1 MIHSDQ
7 PPQIFPPLPRES
19 LGGVIIVLVF
29 ILSRLIFIF
38 NGGAFVA
45 KPLDFAMQYLD
56 PLLLKSDL
64 LKSLFYLHSQPPI
77 FNLFLGIV
85 LKLSEIPSLS
95 YQFFFITAGAIITLN
110 CYGIFIYL
118 GTNWIISLFITIV
131 FMLNPTLI
139 LYEHLL
145 YYSYF
150 EVLFISLSLF
160 FLIHWCTNKKA
171 GDVLL
176 FWIFLLCLGM
186 IRSVFHPVFILATS
200 VGLTFYLWFWIK
212 EQRCAK
218 ILLLASLLALAPLS
232 VLCLKNTL
240 VFGFFGTSSWEGMNL
255 WTKVNGFAPEQLEE
269 LRDKGII
276 SSLAVK
282 AELRT
287 FQQPIGN
294 YFNESE
300 LIKIPCHH
308 PADCN
313 QFKSTG
319 YPNFNHNGYVY
330 LSKQLLKDS
339 LALIAL
345 DPSQFLFFTLG
356 SYSLTLWHSSDS
368 VHALFEKNM
377 EVVKKLEKI
386 YRFHYFG
393 FLGVES
399 KLDERMWGRTIVI
412 TILFMI
418 IYISTLINVFK
429 KDARR
434 LTGIKLF
441 CLFCLIIHAYTL
453 TVSSVI
459 EFGENNRFRFP
470 VDIAFLTLTLGNIT
484 VWMRARKSSDNQ
496 TN

>member
-1 MIHSDQ
+1 VIHSDQ

-38 NGGAFVA
+38 NGGDFVA
-45 KPLDFAMQYLD
+45 KPLAFAMQYLD

-77 FNLFLGIV
+77 FNLFLGMVI
-85 LKLSEIPSLS
+85 KLSAIPSLS
-95 YQFFFITAGAIITLN
+95 YELIFNTAGAVISLSF
-110 CYGIFIYL
+110 YGILMCL
-118 GTNWIISLFITIV
+118 GINWIISLFISLV

-150 EVLFISLSLF
+150 EVLFVSLSLF
-160 FLIHWCTNKKA
+160 FLICWCRDKKYLN
-171 GDVLL
+171 VLL

-186 IRSVFHPVFILATS
+186 IRSVFHPVFILVTS
-200 VGLTFYLWFWIK
+200 VILSSYLWFLVK
-212 EQRCAK
+212 EKRCAK
-218 ILLLASLLALAPLS
+218 VLFLSSFLALAPLS

-240 VFGFFGTSSWEGMNL
+240 VFGFFGTSSWEGMSL

-269 LRDKGII
+269 FRDRGII
-276 SSLAVK
+276 SPLAVK
-282 AELRT
+282 AELRA

-294 YFNESE
+294 YFTESE
-300 LIKIPCHH
+300 LKNIPCHH

-319 YPNFNHNGYVY
+319 YPNFNHSGYVY
-330 LSKQLLKDS
+330 LSKQLFMDS
-339 LALIAL
+339 LALIAYA
-345 DPSQFLFFTLG
+345 PSQFAFYTLG

-386 YRFHYFG
+386 YRFLYFG

-399 KLDERMWGRTIVI
+399 KLDERMWGRTIII

-418 IYISTLINVFK
+418 IYISTLINAFK
-429 KDARR
+429 KDDRE

-470 VDIAFLTLTLGNIT
+470 VDMAFLAMTAGNIAI
-484 VWMRARKSSDNQ
+484 WKEQFNKRLKSN
-496 TN
+496 

>member
-1 MIHSDQ
+1 
-7 PPQIFPPLPRES
+7 

-29 ILSRLIFIF
+29 ILSRLFFVF
-38 NGGAFVA
+38 NGGDFVA

-56 PLLLKSDL
+56 PQLLKSDL
-64 LKSLFYLHSQPPI
+64 LESLFYLHSQPPL

-85 LKLSEIPSLS
+85 LKLSEISSLS
-95 YQFFFITAGAIITLN
+95 YQLLFNTAGAVITLSF
-110 CYGIFIYL
+110 YGILIYL
-118 GTNWIISLFITIV
+118 GINWIISLFIAIV

-160 FLIHWCTNKKA
+160 FLMLWCRNKKA

-176 FWIFLLCLGM
+176 FWTFLLCLGM

-232 VLCLKNTL
+232 VLCLKNAM

-255 WTKVNGFAPEQLEE
+255 WTKVNGFVPEQLEE
-269 LRDKGII
+269 LRDQGII
-276 SSLAVK
+276 SLLAVK
-282 AELRT
+282 AEQRT
-287 FQQPIGN
+287 FQQPIGD
-294 YFNESE
+294 YFSESE
-300 LIKIPCHH
+300 LTNIPCHH

-313 QFKSTG
+313 QFKSSG
-319 YPNFNHNGYVY
+319 YPNFNHTGYVY
-330 LSKQLLKDS
+330 LSRQLLKDS
-339 LALIAL
+339 LDLIAL
-345 DPSQFLFFTLG
+345 DPSQFGFYTLG

-368 VHALFEKNM
+368 VHALFENNL
-377 EVVKKLEKI
+377 EVVKKLENI
-386 YRFHYFG
+386 YRFLYFG

-399 KLDERMWGRTIVI
+399 KLDARMWGRTIII

-418 IYISTLINVFK
+418 IYISTLINAFR
-429 KDARR
+429 KDDRG

-470 VDIAFLTLTLGNIT
+470 VDMAFLAMTAGNFMMWKRHIS
-484 VWMRARKSSDNQ
+484 RHLRSN
-496 TN
+496 

>member
-1 MIHSDQ
+1 MT
-7 PPQIFPPLPRES
+7 PPLPRES

-45 KPLDFAMQYLD
+45 KPLAFAMQYLD

-77 FNLFLGIV
+77 FNLFLGTVI
-85 LKLSEIPSLS
+85 KISEITSLS
-95 YQFFFITAGAIITLN
+95 YQLLFNTAGAVISLSF
-110 CYGIFIYL
+110 YGILIYL
-118 GTNWIISLFITIV
+118 GMNWIICLFITMV
-131 FMLNPTLI
+131 FILNPTLI

-150 EVLFISLSLF
+150 EVLFVSLALF
-160 FLIHWCTNKKA
+160 LLIRWCRDKKFP
-171 GDVLL
+171 DVLL
-176 FWIFLLCLGM
+176 FWTALLCLGM
-186 IRSVFHPVFILATS
+186 IRSVFHPIFILATS
-200 VGLTFYLWFWIK
+200 VCLTAYLWFWIK
-212 EQRCAK
+212 EKRCAK
-218 ILLLASLLALAPLS
+218 VLFLSSLLALAPLS
-232 VLCLKNTL
+232 ALCLKNTL

-255 WTKVNGFAPEQLEE
+255 WTKVNGFVPEQLEE
-269 LRDKGII
+269 LRDRGII
-276 SSLAVK
+276 SPLAVK
-282 AELRT
+282 AELRA

-294 YFNESE
+294 YFSE
-300 LIKIPCHH
+300 FELKNIPCHH

-313 QFKSTG
+313 QFKSTD
-319 YPNFNHNGYVY
+319 YPNFNHSGYVY
-330 LSKQLLKDS
+330 LSKQLFKDS
-339 LALIAL
+339 LALITYE
-345 DPSQFLFFTLG
+345 PSQFAFYTLG

-368 VHALFEKNM
+368 VHALFENNM

-386 YRFHYFG
+386 YRFLYFG

-399 KLDERMWGRTIVI
+399 KLDERMWGRTIII

-418 IYISTLINVFK
+418 VYISTLINLF
-429 KDARR
+429 RR
-434 LTGIKLF
+434 DDRGLTGTKLF

-470 VDIAFLTLTLGNIT
+470 VDMAFLALMLGNIT
-484 VWMRARKSSDNQ
+484 LWRRTRKN
-496 TN
+496 

>member
-1 MIHSDQ
+1 MNPEST
-7 PPQIFPPLPRES
+7 PQMTSPLPRES
-19 LGGVIIVLVF
+19 LGGLIIVLVF
-29 ILSRLIFIF
+29 IVSRLIFTF

-45 KPLDFAMQYLD
+45 KPLAFAMQYLD

-64 LKSLFYLHSQPPI
+64 LKSLFYLHSQPPL

-85 LKLSEIPSLS
+85 IKISVNPSLS
-95 YQFFFITAGAIITLN
+95 YELLFNTAGAL
-110 CYGIFIYL
+110 
-118 GTNWIISLFITIV
+118 ISLSFFGILMCLGVNYLIALFTTVV

-150 EVLFISLSLF
+150 EVLFVSLSLF
-160 FLIHWCTNKKA
+160 FLIRWCRDKKFL
-171 GDVLL
+171 DVLL
-176 FWIFLLCLGM
+176 FWTSLLCLGM

-200 VGLTFYLWFWIK
+200 VILTSYLWFWVK
-212 EQRCAK
+212 ESRCAK
-218 ILLLASLLALAPLS
+218 NLFLSSLLVLTPLS
-232 VLCLKNTL
+232 VLCLKNAL

-269 LRDKGII
+269 FRDRGII

-282 AELRT
+282 AELGA

-294 YFNESE
+294 YFSESE
-300 LIKIPCHH
+300 LKNIPCHH

-313 QFKSTG
+313 QFKGTG
-319 YPNFNHNGYVY
+319 YPNFNHSGYVY

-339 LALIAL
+339 LALIAYE
-345 DPSQFLFFTLG
+345 PSQFAFYTLG

-368 VHALFEKNM
+368 VHALFENNM

-386 YRFHYFG
+386 YRFLYFG

-399 KLDERMWGRTIVI
+399 KLDPGMWVRTIII
-412 TILFMI
+412 TVLFMI
-418 IYISTLINVFK
+418 VYISTLINLFR
-429 KDARR
+429 KDDRDM
-434 LTGIKLF
+434 TGIKLF
-441 CLFCLIIHAYTL
+441 CLFCMIIHAYTIG
-453 TVSSVI
+453 VSSVI

-470 VDIAFLTLTLGNIT
+470 VDMAFLAMTAGNI
-484 VWMRARKSSDNQ
+484 VIWKERFNKRIKSN
-496 TN
+496 

>member
-1 MIHSDQ
+1 MNPER
-7 PPQIFPPLPRES
+7 PPQMTPPLPRES
-19 LGGVIIVLVF
+19 LGGCIIVLVF
-29 ILSRLIFIF
+29 IVSRLIFIF

-45 KPLDFAMQYLD
+45 KPLAFAMQYLD

-64 LKSLFYLHSQPPI
+64 LKSLFYLHSQPPF

-85 LKLSEIPSLS
+85 LKLSSIPSLS
-95 YQFFFITAGAIITLN
+95 YELLFNTAGALICLS
-110 CYGIFIYL
+110 CYGILMYL
-118 GTNWIISLFITIV
+118 GINRLIGLFITVV

-150 EVLFISLSLF
+150 EALFVSLSLF
-160 FLIHWCTNKKA
+160 FLIRWCRGKKFP
-171 GDVLL
+171 DVLL
-176 FWIFLLCLGM
+176 FWTSLLCLGM
-186 IRSVFHPVFILATS
+186 IRSVFHPVFILVTS
-200 VGLTFYLWFWIK
+200 VSLTSYLWFWIK
-212 EQRCAK
+212 EKHCAK
-218 ILLLASLLALAPLS
+218 TLFLSSLLVLTPLS
-232 VLCLKNTL
+232 VLCLKNAM

-294 YFNESE
+294 YFSESE
-300 LIKIPCHH
+300 LKNIPCHH

-313 QFKSTG
+313 QFKSSG
-319 YPNFNHNGYVY
+319 YPNFNHSGYAY
-330 LSKQLLKDS
+330 LSRQLLKDS
-339 LALIAL
+339 LALITL
-345 DPSQFLFFTLG
+345 DPSQFVFYTLG

-368 VHALFEKNM
+368 VHALFENNM

-386 YRFHYFG
+386 YRFLYFG

-399 KLDERMWGRTIVI
+399 KLDERMWGRTIII

-418 IYISTLINVFK
+418 VYISTIINVLR
-429 KDARR
+429 KDDRDM
-434 LTGIKLF
+434 TGIKLF

-470 VDIAFLTLTLGNIT
+470 VDMALLAMTAGNFMMWKRHISCKCSII
-484 VWMRARKSSDNQ
+484 R
-496 TN
+496 

>member
-1 MIHSDQ
+1 MAS
-7 PPQIFPPLPRES
+7 PLQRES
-19 LGGVIIVLVF
+19 LGGFIVVLAF
-29 ILSRLIFIF
+29 IVSRLIFMF
-38 NGGAFVA
+38 SGGTFVA
-45 KPLDFAMQYLD
+45 EPLAFAMQYLD

-64 LKSLFYLHSQPPI
+64 LESLFYLHSQPSM

-85 LKLSEIPSLS
+85 LKLSAIPALS
-95 YQFFFITAGAIITLN
+95 YELLFSTVGALICLSF
-110 CYGIFIYL
+110 YGILMYL
-118 GTNWIISLFITIV
+118 GINRLICLFLTIV

-150 EVLFISLSLF
+150 EVLFVSLSLF
-160 FLIHWCTNKKA
+160 FLIRWCRNKKSM
-171 GDVLL
+171 DVLL
-176 FWIFLLCLGM
+176 FWTSLLCLGM
-186 IRSVFHPVFILATS
+186 IRSVFHPVFILTTS
-200 VGLTFYLWFWIK
+200 VSLTAYLWFWVK
-212 EQRCAK
+212 ERYCAK
-218 ILLLASLLALAPLS
+218 TFFVYSLLALAPLS

-255 WTKVNGFAPEQLEE
+255 WTKVNGFVPEQLEE

-276 SSLAVK
+276 SPLAVK

-294 YFNESE
+294 YFSESE
-300 LIKIPCHH
+300 LINFSCHH

-319 YPNFNHNGYVY
+319 YPNFNHFGYVY

-345 DPSQFLFFTLG
+345 DPSQFIFYTLG

-368 VHALFEKNM
+368 VHALFENNM

-386 YRFHYFG
+386 YRFLYFG

-399 KLDERMWGRTIVI
+399 KLDVRMWERTIII

-418 IYISTLINVFK
+418 VYTSTLINVFR
-429 KDARR
+429 KDDHI
-434 LTGIKLF
+434 LTGIKVF
-441 CLFCLIIHAYTL
+441 CLFCLIIHVYTL
-453 TVSSVI
+453 LVSSVI

-470 VDIAFLTLTLGNIT
+470 VDMAFMALAAGNFILWKT
-484 VWMRARKSSDNQ
+484 RISSRSRPN
-496 TN
+496 

>member
-1 MIHSDQ
+1 M
-7 PPQIFPPLPRES
+7 
-19 LGGVIIVLVF
+19 GGVIIVLVF

-38 NGGAFVA
+38 NGGDFVA

-85 LKLSEIPSLS
+85 LKLSAIPSLS
-95 YQFFFITAGAIITLN
+95 YELIFNTAGAVISLSF
-110 CYGIFIYL
+110 YGILMCL
-118 GTNWIISLFITIV
+118 GINWIISLFISLV

-150 EVLFISLSLF
+150 EILFVSLSLF
-160 FLIHWCTNKKA
+160 FLIRWCRDKKYLN
-171 GDVLL
+171 VLL

-200 VGLTFYLWFWIK
+200 VILSSYLWFWVK
-212 EQRCAK
+212 EKHCAK
-218 ILLLASLLALAPLS
+218 VLFLSSILALAPLS

-294 YFNESE
+294 YFIESE
-300 LIKIPCHH
+300 LKNIPCHH

-345 DPSQFLFFTLG
+345 DPSQFVFYTLG

-386 YRFHYFG
+386 YRFLYFG

-399 KLDERMWGRTIVI
+399 KLDERMWGRTIII

-418 IYISTLINVFK
+418 IYISTLINAFK
-429 KDARR
+429 KDDCG

-470 VDIAFLTLTLGNIT
+470 VDIAFLAMTAGNIMM
-484 VWMRARKSSDNQ
+484 WKRCGSKYLQ
-496 TN
+496 

>member
-1 MIHSDQ
+1 MIHSKQ
-7 PPQIFPPLPRES
+7 PPQMIPPLPRES

-29 ILSRLIFIF
+29 VLSRLIFIF
-38 NGGAFVA
+38 NGGDFVA
-45 KPLDFAMQYLD
+45 RPLAFAMQYLD

-85 LKLSEIPSLS
+85 IKLSAIPSLS
-95 YQFFFITAGAIITLN
+95 YELIFNTAGAVISLSF
-110 CYGIFIYL
+110 YGILMCL
-118 GTNWIISLFITIV
+118 GINRLIGLFITIV

-139 LYEHLL
+139 IYEHLL

-150 EVLFISLSLF
+150 EVLFVSLALF
-160 FLIHWCTNKKA
+160 FLIRWCKGKKLL
-171 GDVLL
+171 DVLL

-186 IRSVFHPVFILATS
+186 IRSVFHPVFILVTS
-200 VGLTFYLWFWIK
+200 VSLASYLWFWVK
-212 EQRCAK
+212 EKHCAK
-218 ILLLASLLALAPLS
+218 VLFLSSLLALAPLS

-255 WTKVNGFAPEQLEE
+255 WTKVNGFVPEQLEE
-269 LRDKGII
+269 LRDKGIL

-287 FQQPIGN
+287 FQQPIEN

-300 LIKIPCHH
+300 LINIPCHH

-319 YPNFNHNGYVY
+319 YPNFNHSGYAY

-345 DPSQFLFFTLG
+345 DPSQFVFYTLG

-368 VHALFEKNM
+368 VHALFENNM

-386 YRFHYFG
+386 YRFLYFG

-418 IYISTLINVFK
+418 IYISTLINAFK
-429 KDARR
+429 KDNRG
-434 LTGIKLF
+434 LTSIKLF

-470 VDIAFLTLTLGNIT
+470 VDIAFIAMTAGNI
-484 VWMRARKSSDNQ
+484 VMWGKLWRKRFKG
-496 TN
+496 